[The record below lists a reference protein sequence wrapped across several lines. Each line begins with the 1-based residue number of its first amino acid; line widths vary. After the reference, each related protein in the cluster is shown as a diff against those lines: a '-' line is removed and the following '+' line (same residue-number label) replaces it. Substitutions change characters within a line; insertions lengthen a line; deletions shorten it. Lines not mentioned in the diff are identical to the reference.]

1 MVEMRLLSAL
11 CLLVALTLAT
21 TLLAAE
27 RRCGWL
33 VNPTPGNYWLSDR
46 DGTWTLA
53 TQGVESSDD
62 VMLNLPDFDED
73 EYVASNGNYGY
84 GCACLTVDVD
94 KADARIVKTYSGK
107 ILPLRRCEADKSL
120 PPAE

>member
-1 MVEMRLLSAL
+1 MRLLSAL
-11 CLLVALTLAT
+11 CLLAALTLPT

-33 VNPTPGNYWLSDR
+33 VNPTPGNYWLTDR

-53 TQGVESSDD
+53 TQGVETSDD

-94 KADARIVKTYSGK
+94 KADARVIRTYSGK

>member
-1 MVEMRLLSAL
+1 MKLFAAAVL
-11 CLLVALTLAT
+11 LAT
-21 TLLAAE
+21 LVDATGAVAAE

-33 VNPTPGNYWLSDR
+33 MNPTPGNWWLTDR
-46 DGTWTLA
+46 DGTWTLM
-53 TQGVESSDD
+53 TQGMEPSDD

-94 KADARIVKTYSGK
+94 RAEARIVRTYAGD

-120 PPAE
+120 PSPE

>member
-1 MVEMRLLSAL
+1 MRLLSAL
-11 CLLVALTLAT
+11 CLFIALTLPT
-21 TLLAAE
+21 TSLAAE

-33 VNPTPGNYWLSDR
+33 VNPTPGNYWLTDR
-46 DGTWTLA
+46 NGTWTLA

-62 VMLNLPDFDED
+62 VMLNLPDFDAD

-94 KADARIVKTYSGK
+94 RAESRIVRTYAGD

-120 PPAE
+120 PSPE